1 MMTAFERAWS
11 VLKADPILYPRSYET
26 DERTREHIK
35 RLPTA
40 FTRHPKVEGPIEEG
54 ASAVAQDVP
63 AFITLPKMGKW
74 GRPQARTEEEEKDLI
89 NRIMEAHEHENMH
102 RVMAL
107 VGELGNNPQHNEY
120 PAIMAEALQFARRPI
135 EDIPAHDEFHQMLES
150 GMDPREIALAH
161 AKQFTPYHQ
170 QVTGGT
176 VGPGYVYVREGD
188 KPRTTYKGA
197 EE

>member
-11 VLKADPILYPRSYET
+11 VLKTEPILYPRSYET
-26 DERTREHIK
+26 HEKTRKYIK
-35 RLPTA
+35 DMPTA
-40 FTRHPKVEGPIEEG
+40 FVSQPKVEGPIEEG
-54 ASAVAQDVP
+54 ASAVAQDIP
-63 AFITLPKMGKW
+63 AYMTLPKMGKW

-107 VGELGNNPQHNEY
+107 VGELGDNPQHNEY
-120 PAIMAEALQFARRPI
+120 PAIMAQALQFARRPI
-135 EDIPAHDEFHQMLES
+135 EDIPASDKFHEMLQS

-161 AKQFTPYHQ
+161 AKKFTPFHQ
-170 QVTGGT
+170 QVTGGE
-176 VGPGYVYVREGD
+176 VGPGYVRIREGD